1 MKERAKRAGA
11 QRKEED
17 GERRSLQVIIIQ
29 NILYVMIKPVS
40 SLFFSFTS
48 LLFLLDQAG
57 TDRGGTPKS
66 VQGVSGSEEFTGPER
81 HKCSAA
87 PKHHHH
93 PYTETHHCPQERGE
107 TFLRIQDKEGI
118 KGESRII
125 YRSKIKAALESVTCK
140 CLIQYVLHVGKKMHL
155 TLIYFGENT

>member
-17 GERRSLQVIIIQ
+17 SERRSLQVIIIQ
-29 NILYVMIKPVS
+29 NNVIYHNKNSVFFV
-40 SLFFSFTS
+40 LFFYICLS
-48 LLFLLDQAG
+48 LAICDIYLFLLDQAG

-87 PKHHHH
+87 PEHHHH
-93 PYTETHHCPQERGE
+93 PYTETHHCPQERG
-107 TFLRIQDKEGI
+107 
-118 KGESRII
+118 
-125 YRSKIKAALESVTCK
+125 
-140 CLIQYVLHVGKKMHL
+140 
-155 TLIYFGENT
+155 

>member
-1 MKERAKRAGA
+1 MSLSPFFLPLLVWVSSFIPLSITKSLCRMKERAKRAGA

-29 NILYVMIKPVS
+29 NILYVIIKPVS

-107 TFLRIQDKEGI
+107 TFLRTGQG
-118 KGESRII
+118 G
-125 YRSKIKAALESVTCK
+125 
-140 CLIQYVLHVGKKMHL
+140 H
-155 TLIYFGENT
+155 